1 MNEEN
6 TKILWK
12 YILKAGDS
20 LEEKLP
26 NHPNHLNGRNAYA
39 HIAISIKKKFNNSY
53 KDIDDLKL
61 KEVLEYIDYL
71 KTNPN

>member
-26 NHPNHLNGRNAYA
+26 NHPNYLNGRNAYA
-39 HIAISIKKKFNNSY
+39 HIAISIKKNLTTVIK
-53 KDIDDLKL
+53 I
-61 KEVLEYIDYL
+61 
-71 KTNPN
+71 